1 MNQAIGTTSA
11 NLGMTAQMPC
21 PSLAQSEILFYPYHI
36 IVTKNPTFADV
47 SWWRLCYDFLA
58 PKLLS

>member
-11 NLGMTAQMPC
+11 NLGMTARMPC

-47 SWWRLCYDFLA
+47 S
-58 PKLLS
+58 